1 MAVPNIDNPS
11 RPLKSDLSMAL
22 KIFAGEVLTT
32 FEGATVILDKHF
44 VKTIQHGRTAQ
55 FPATGVTTAGYHTP
69 GAYLTP
75 SAILS
80 DERTITIDGL
90 LLASC
95 FVADIDEAMSHYETR
110 SIYSNELGVAL
121 AQAFDKNVFN
131 EIVLGARASGLVG
144 QPGGV
149 SVIDANLN
157 SATLS
162 TKAEAI
168 TKALFSIAASWDA
181 NNVPASPRYACFKPA
196 EYYALVQ
203 AVQTNGFSVIHKDY
217 NGRGSLATGKIMEL
231 AGFNILMSNN
241 VPSSDMS
248 GWSYHGVD
256 ASTVKG
262 IAWTPQAAATV
273 KLMSLSVQQEYSTW
287 HQGTVL
293 VARYAMGHGY
303 LRPACCAEMK
313 TA

>member
-1 MAVPNIDNPS
+1 MAVPNVDNPS

-22 KIFAGEVLTT
+22 KVFAGEVLTT
-32 FEGATVILDKHF
+32 FEGATIVLDKHF
-44 VKTIQHGRTAQ
+44 VKTISSGRTAQ
-55 FPATGVTTAGYHTP
+55 FPATGVTSAAIHTP

-75 SAILS
+75 SAIAS

-90 LLASC
+90 LLASA

-131 EIVLGARASGLVG
+131 EIVLGARASGLVS
-144 QPGGV
+144 QPSGV
-149 SVIDANLN
+149 SVIDVNLG
-157 SATLS
+157 SAILA
-162 TKAEAI
+162 TKADAI
-168 TKALFSIAASWDA
+168 TKALFSIAAQWDA
-181 NNVPASPRYACFKPA
+181 NNVPASPRYAAFLPA

-203 AVQTNGFSVIHKDY
+203 TVQSNGFSVIHRDY
-217 NGRGSLATGKIMEL
+217 NGAGSIASGTIMEL
-231 AGFNILMSNN
+231 AGFKILMSNN
-241 VPSSDMS
+241 VPSTDMS
-248 GWSYHGVD
+248 GWSYHGVN

-262 IAWTPQAAATV
+262 VCWTPQGVATV
-273 KLMSLSVQQEYSTW
+273 KLMNLSMQQEYSTW
-287 HQGTVL
+287 HQGTIL

-313 TA
+313 TS